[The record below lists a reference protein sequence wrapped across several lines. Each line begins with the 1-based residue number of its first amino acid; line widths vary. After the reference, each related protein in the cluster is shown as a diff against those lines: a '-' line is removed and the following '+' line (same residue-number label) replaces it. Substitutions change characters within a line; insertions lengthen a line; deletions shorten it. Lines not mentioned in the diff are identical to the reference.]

1 MGTEKRDRQKA
12 NKAARLAAEQ
22 AAAARKK
29 QLRFARNVVIL
40 VVAIVVV
47 GFLLAGCGSSDSDGG
62 SASTT
67 TAAGAG
73 DEAPDGADS
82 TEPGAGGTPA
92 SGEAEYGTT
101 ECPPAEG
108 VDEPKIDFEASFA
121 QCIDPAK
128 TYTATVTTTEGVVVL
143 ELDTERTPVT
153 ANNFVAL
160 ARNGYYD
167 GTDLFRTEASSGI
180 IQGGSPHTQDN
191 SDPGPG
197 QGYFV
202 PDEGLPFSSEDYAPG
217 TIAMANS
224 GTPNSG
230 GAQFFFLANE
240 GGRYLGDE
248 AQLGPAA
255 GSYVVFGTV
264 TEGLDVLEAIAALEA
279 SPGAGVPSK
288 TVTIETV
295 TITES

>member
-47 GFLLAGCGSSDSDGG
+47 GFLLAGCGSSESDGDAVQDG
-62 SASTT
+62 EAATT
-67 TAAGAG
+67 TVAGSDGAG
-73 DEAPDGADS
+73 QD
-82 TEPGAGGTPA
+82 EPGAP
-92 SGEAEYGTT
+92 AEYGTT

-108 VDEPKIDFEASFA
+108 VDEPVIDFDAGFA
-121 QCIDPAK
+121 RCIDPAK
-128 TYTATVTTTEGVVVL
+128 TYTATFETTEGTVVV
-143 ELDTERTPVT
+143 ELDTTRTPVT

-160 ARNGYYD
+160 ARYGYYD
-167 GTDLFRTEASSGI
+167 GTDFFRTEADSGI

-197 QGYFV
+197 PGFFV

-224 GTPNSG
+224 GMPNSAS
-230 GAQFFFLANE
+230 AQFFFLASE
-240 GGRYLGDE
+240 GGRYLGDP
-248 AQLGPAA
+248 AQLGDAA
-255 GSYVVFGTV
+255 GSYAAFGTV
-264 TEGLDVLEAIAALEA
+264 TEGLDVLEAIAALDDG
-279 SPGAGVPSK
+279 SRTPSK
-288 TVTIETV
+288 PVSIETV
-295 TITES
+295 TITEA